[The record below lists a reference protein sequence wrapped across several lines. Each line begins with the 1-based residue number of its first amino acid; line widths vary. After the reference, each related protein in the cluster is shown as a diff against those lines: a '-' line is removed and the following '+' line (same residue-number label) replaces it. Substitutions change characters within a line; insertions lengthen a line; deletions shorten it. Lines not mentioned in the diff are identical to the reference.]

1 MNEPHI
7 SVPKVSGDE
16 LLLTSLRNKIARGK
30 ELNLIESDMAILA
43 SNAVKGNQY
52 GPLPSEM
59 EVGQTILPEQVKSMI
74 ISAIG

>member
-1 MNEPHI
+1 MI
-7 SVPKVSGDE
+7 PKVSGDE
-16 LLLTSLRNKIARGK
+16 LLLTSLKNKIARGK

-59 EVGQTILPEQVKSMI
+59 KAGETILPEQVKAMI
-74 ISAIG
+74 FSAIG